1 MFVDTFTPIYYLMF
15 VPVLIWAAILAWR
28 WVKTPELGAQVYDS
42 NVEKGLISDKVPRD
56 EFIRSFATAER
67 PRLGIY
73 QCAIAFLALTLLP
86 VMVAG
91 FYGLTSNMN
100 NWGEDNI
107 EVSFQSQN
115 LGNILGDFITI
126 VIIMGINVVLLAA
139 ATFFYYRNRPPSLRS
154 EIRRL
159 EEQYK

>member
-1 MFVDTFTPIYYLMF
+1 MFVDTFTPVYYVMF
-15 VPVLIWAAILAWR
+15 VPVFIWAGMLAWR

-42 NVEKGLISDKVPRD
+42 NVEKGLISDKIPRD
-56 EFIRSFATAER
+56 EFVRSFSNAER

-73 QCAIAFLALTLLP
+73 QCGIAFLALALLP
-86 VMVAG
+86 VFVAG

-115 LGNILGDFITI
+115 LGNILGDFLTI
-126 VIIMGINVVLLAA
+126 VIIMGINVVFLAA

>member
-28 WVKTPELGAQVYDS
+28 WIKTPELGAQVYDS

-56 EFIRSFATAER
+56 EFIRSFSVAER

-73 QCAIAFLALTLLP
+73 QCGIAFLALTLLP
-86 VMVAG
+86 VFVAG
-91 FYGLTSNMN
+91 FYGLTHNMN

>member
-1 MFVDTFTPIYYLMF
+1 MLCDCFFFNDTATTEIYTLSLHDAL
-15 VPVLIWAAILAWR
+15 P
-28 WVKTPELGAQVYDS
+28 
-42 NVEKGLISDKVPRD
+42 
-56 EFIRSFATAER
+56 
-67 PRLGIY
+67 IY
-73 QCAIAFLALTLLP
+73 QCVIAFLALTLLP
-86 VMVAG
+86 VFVAG

-115 LGNILGDFITI
+115 LGVILGDFMTI
-126 VIIMGINVVLLAA
+126 VIIMGINVVLLAG

>member
-1 MFVDTFTPIYYLMF
+1 MFVDNFTPFYYMMF
-15 VPVLIWAAILAWR
+15 VPILIWAGLLVWR
-28 WVKTPELGAQVYDS
+28 WTKTPVLGEQVYDS
-42 NVEKGLISDKVPRD
+42 NVEKGLISDKIPRD
-56 EFIRSFATAER
+56 EFVRSFSTAER

-73 QCAIAFLALTLLP
+73 QCGIAFLALTLLP
-86 VMVAG
+86 VLVAG
-91 FYGLTSNMN
+91 FYGVTHNVN

-107 EVSFQSQN
+107 EVSFRSQN
-115 LGNILGDFITI
+115 LGNILGDFMTV

-139 ATFFYYRNRPPSLRS
+139 ATYFYYRNRPPSLRS

>member
-1 MFVDTFTPIYYLMF
+1 MFVDNFTPIYYLMF
-15 VPVLIWAAILAWR
+15 VPIAIWAGILAWR
-28 WVKTPELGAQVYDS
+28 WVKTPELGEQVYDS
-42 NVEKGLISDKVPRD
+42 NVEKGLISDKIPRD
-56 EFIRSFATAER
+56 EFIRSFSNAER

-73 QCAIAFLALTLLP
+73 QCGIALFALIVLP
-86 VMVAG
+86 VLVAV
-91 FYGLTSNMN
+91 FYGLTSNVN

-115 LGNILGDFITI
+115 LGVILGDFMTI
-126 VIIMGINVVLLAA
+126 VIIMGINVVLLAG

>member
-1 MFVDTFTPIYYLMF
+1 MFVDNFTPIYYLMF
-15 VPVLIWAAILAWR
+15 APIVIWAAVLAWR
-28 WVKTPELGAQVYDS
+28 WMKTPALGEQVYDS
-42 NVEKGLISDKVPRD
+42 NVEKGLISDRIPRQ
-56 EFIRSFATAER
+56 EFVESFSKAER

-73 QCAIAFLALTLLP
+73 QCGVALFALFILP
-86 VMVAG
+86 MIVSA
-91 FYGLTSNMN
+91 FYGMTQRMN

-107 EVSFQSQN
+107 QLTVRQEN

-126 VIIMGINVVLLAA
+126 LIIMAVNVILLAA
-139 ATFFYYRNRPPSLRS
+139 VTFFYYRNRPPSLRS

>member
-1 MFVDTFTPIYYLMF
+1 MFVDNFTPIYYLMF
-15 VPVLIWAAILAWR
+15 APIAIWAAVLAWR
-28 WVKTPELGAQVYDS
+28 WMKTPALGEQVYDS
-42 NVEKGLISDKVPRD
+42 NVEKGLISDRIPRQ
-56 EFIRSFATAER
+56 EFVQSFSKAER

-73 QCAIAFLALTLLP
+73 QCGVALFALFILP
-86 VMVAG
+86 MIVSA
-91 FYGLTSNMN
+91 FYGMTQRMN

-107 EVSFQSQN
+107 QLTVRQEN

-126 VIIMGINVVLLAA
+126 LIIMAVNVILLAA
-139 ATFFYYRNRPPSLRS
+139 VTFFYYRNRPPSLRS

>member
-1 MFVDTFTPIYYLMF
+1 MFVDNFTPIYYLMF
-15 VPVLIWAAILAWR
+15 VPIAIWAGILAWR
-28 WVKTPELGAQVYDS
+28 WMKAPELGEQVYDS
-42 NVEKGLISDKVPRD
+42 NVEKGLLSEKVPRE
-56 EFIRSFATAER
+56 EFVRSFAKTER

-73 QCAIAFLALTLLP
+73 QCGVAVFALFLLP
-86 VMVAG
+86 LIVSI
-91 FYGLTSNMN
+91 FYTVTQSMN

-107 EVSFQSQN
+107 EVTFQQQN

-126 VIIMGINVVLLAA
+126 LIIMGINVALLAA
-139 ATFFYYRNRPPSLRS
+139 VTFFYYRNRPPSLRS